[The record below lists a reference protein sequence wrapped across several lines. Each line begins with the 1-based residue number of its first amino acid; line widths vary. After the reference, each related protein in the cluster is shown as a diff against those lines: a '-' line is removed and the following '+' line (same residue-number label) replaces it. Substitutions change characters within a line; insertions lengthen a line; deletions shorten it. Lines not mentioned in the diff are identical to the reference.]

1 MHIRIEI
8 LIGVKQQIYLMKYT
22 TEKIYIPA
30 GERKLKLL
38 ILSPKN
44 RRTDRT
50 GLLWI
55 HGGGYVTGMAGM
67 VHMSRAKNI
76 VQKYG
81 AVVISPDYRLAGKA
95 PYPAAL
101 EDCHTAL
108 TYLKEHSKELGIR
121 TDQIMVGGE
130 SAGGG
135 LAAALCMYE
144 KDTGG
149 VNIAFQMPL
158 YPMIDCEDTE
168 TSKNNRSLVW
178 NTRRNHYGWRKY
190 LAGLSGEI
198 PCYASAARR
207 KDYSGL
213 PPAYTFVSTA
223 EPFYS
228 ETVTY
233 IENLKKAGIPAEID
247 IYPGLYHAFDM
258 LTPFRR
264 ASKIAGAKFDER
276 FLYAQKH
283 YFAEQKG

>member
-1 MHIRIEI
+1 
-8 LIGVKQQIYLMKYT
+8 MKYT
-22 TEKIYIPA
+22 TKKICIPA
-30 GERKLKLL
+30 SERKLKLL

-44 RRTDRT
+44 KSTDRT
-50 GLLWI
+50 GVLWI

-67 VHMSRAKNI
+67 VHMSRAKNL
-76 VQKYG
+76 VQKFG
-81 AVVISPDYRLAGKA
+81 AVVVSPEYRLAGQA

-101 EDCHTAL
+101 EDCHAAL
-108 TYLKEHSKELGIR
+108 VYLKEHAAEFGVRS
-121 TDQIMVGGE
+121 DQIIVGGE

-144 KDTGG
+144 KDTDG
-149 VNIAFQMPL
+149 VSVAFQMPL

-168 TSKNNRSLVW
+168 TSKDNHAPVW
-178 NTRRNHYGWRKY
+178 NTKRNHYGWKKY

-223 EPFYS
+223 EPFNA

-233 IENLKKAGIPAEID
+233 IENLRAAGVPAEID

-258 LTPFRR
+258 LTPWRKV
-264 ASKIAGAKFDER
+264 SKIAAECFDEQ

-283 YFAEQKG
+283 YFAEQRK